1 MKDWITKQC
10 SRPKCIDHW
19 TATSRND
26 NDLINEYPLFVSA
39 QVPLKF
45 GDMDVASN
53 TARFSVQPTG
63 WGIIRFTQ
71 NEAREPSLQFT
82 QRYVGYIK
90 SY

>member
-1 MKDWITKQC
+1 MRDWITKQC

-53 TARFSVQPTG
+53 TARFYSRPVEGLSDLRRMKLESPHFNLLSDMSV
-63 WGIIRFTQ
+63 I
-71 NEAREPSLQFT
+71 
-82 QRYVGYIK
+82 
-90 SY
+90 